1 MEDVEFAV
9 TSLQGKYLGPG
20 LTRGLQSSHS
30 VIEQRTCKWIRG
42 EGERR
47 RSSDVSL

>member
-30 VIEQRTCKWIRG
+30 VIEQRIRG
-42 EGERR
+42 EGERG